1 MTGCSRAAPLPASGP
16 VLPVL
21 IDLFGVVAPVFV
33 AAGVGFVWV
42 KAGGKFDDHA
52 TSSMV
57 LQIGVPAMVFHS
69 LVRLTV
75 PGDVLLQMAGLAVA
89 AMLAFALIGYAI
101 LRALKLPAHTYLGPL
116 VFTNSGNVGLPVC
129 LFAFGDA
136 GLALAM
142 AYFAVSSTAHVV
154 LGGPLFAG
162 QFSLRPLV
170 RSPLTWTV
178 VITVLLLLLRVPI
191 PEWILKST
199 KLLGD
204 LAIPLMLLTLGASLS
219 TMHASGLPRAL
230 GFALLRLFLGVGV
243 GFGLTYALG
252 ITGLTRKVL
261 VLEAAMPVGVLNYVF
276 AQRYAR
282 SPGQIAGLTLVS
294 TLLAVLS
301 IPALL
306 YVLGR

>member
-1 MTGCSRAAPLPASGP
+1 MPVRVDAASFAP

-21 IDLFGVVAPVFV
+21 LDLFGVVAPVFV
-33 AAGVGFVWV
+33 VAGIGFGWV
-42 KAGGKFDDHA
+42 KLGGRFDHDA
-52 TSSMV
+52 TSRMV

-75 PGDVLLQMAGLAVA
+75 PADVLLHMAGLATA
-89 AMLAFALIGYAI
+89 AMAGFALLGYGL
-101 LRALKLPAHTYLGPL
+101 LRTLKLPAHTYLGPL
-116 VFTNSGNVGLPVC
+116 VFSNSGNVGLPVC
-129 LFAFGDA
+129 LFAFGER

-162 QFSLRPLV
+162 KFSLEPLV

-178 VITVLLLLLRVPI
+178 VLTVLLLWLRVPI
-191 PEWILKST
+191 PEWVLKST

-204 LAIPLMLLTLGASLS
+204 FAIPLMLLTLGASLS
-219 TMHASGLPRAL
+219 TMHASSLGRAL
-230 GFALLRLFLGVGV
+230 VLSCARLLIGATVGLGLCAALGV
-243 GFGLTYALG
+243 
-252 ITGLTRKVL
+252 TGLTRKVL
-261 VLEAAMPVGVLNYVF
+261 VLESAMPVGVLNYLF

-282 SPGQIAGLTLVS
+282 SPGQVAGVVLVS
-294 TLLAVLS
+294 TLMSVLS

-306 YVLGR
+306 YLLER